1 MPHVELPSAE
11 FKVVLLGD
19 TNTGK
24 TCLVLRL
31 VEGSY
36 KPLARSSTVGAFF
49 LTKRLTVNNITCK
62 MLLWDTAG
70 QEQFQK
76 LAVTYYQHAAA
87 AIVCYDSSNPHSV
100 VRLRRSLQ
108 ELDKYI
114 KQNHTPMVLAVAA
127 CKCDLQSSSS
137 SSGGGN
143 GTAVPGLEAEARRI
157 AKSYDALYFPYTSA
171 KNNQGVTEVF
181 TKTAARVLEWHE
193 LAVTGQARPL
203 PVTVGSQRGPSANRI
218 SPSKRRLSGIT
229 STGTATSRTSTPV
242 KSSGYRSPS
251 ARTSQA
257 HENNS
262 SIFNNSSQTPSSAAA
277 ATTTVL
283 SSTPL
288 SAQLSNANGSVPLVL
303 GGGVGHVRS
312 LSGGGGGGGAPSL
325 DAILHGD
332 AMKMNNY
339 HQYEKNGG
347 SNNILV
353 KKDGQ
358 CSSATAAAADQDS
371 STTANESD
379 DATLENYEPHHQ
391 NHHTHQRQN
400 SAMLRHDHDTQ
411 DDLNMKNNNNGPKLN
426 CDGTYLVCGVDDN
439 DKSCIIS

>member
-87 AIVCYDSSNPHSV
+87 AIVCYDSSNPNSV
-100 VRLRRSLQ
+100 VRLRKSLQ

-127 CKCDLQSSSS
+127 CKSDLSP
-137 SSGGGN
+137 
-143 GTAVPGLEAEARRI
+143 VPGLEAEARRI
-157 AKSYDALYFPYTSA
+157 AKAHDALYFGYTSA
-171 KNNQGVTEVF
+171 KTNQGVMEVF

-193 LAVTGQARPL
+193 LAVAGQARPL
-203 PVTVGSQRGPSANRI
+203 PVTVGSQARGL
-218 SPSKRRLSGIT
+218 SPSKRR
-229 STGTATSRTSTPV
+229 
-242 KSSGYRSPS
+242 SSGYRSPS
-251 ARTSQA
+251 ERTSLA
-257 HENNS
+257 HENS
-262 SIFNNSSQTPSSAAA
+262 NNNNLDAIMTPTSTSTTPA
-277 ATTTVL
+277 ATTVA
-283 SSTPL
+283 STPL
-288 SAQLSNANGSVPLVL
+288 AAQLSNANGSVPLVL
-303 GGGVGHVRS
+303 IG
-312 LSGGGGGGGAPSL
+312 SGGGGAGIVKSSFSGGRSPSM
-325 DAILHGD
+325 DAILSGD
-332 AMKMNNY
+332 ASSINQNYINN
-339 HQYEKNGG
+339 QK
-347 SNNILV
+347 
-353 KKDGQ
+353 GQ
-358 CSSATAAAADQDS
+358 SSAAAADQDS

-379 DATLENYEPHHQ
+379 DATLEHEQQQ
-391 NHHTHQRQN
+391 NNKYPKFQEDQPT
-400 SAMLRHDHDTQ
+400 MHDHD
-411 DDLNMKNNNNGPKLN
+411 DDYNINEANESNTNNSVPTLK
-426 CDGTYLVCGVDDN
+426 CDGTYLVCGVDGN
-439 DKSCIIS
+439 DKSCVIS

>member
-87 AIVCYDSSNPHSV
+87 AIVCYDASNPHSV

-127 CKCDLQSSSS
+127 CKCDLQTSSSS
-137 SSGGGN
+137 STASSGGG
-143 GTAVPGLEAEARRI
+143 GSGAIPPPGLEAEARRI

-171 KNNQGVTEVF
+171 KMNQGVTEVF

-218 SPSKRRLSGIT
+218 SPSKRRLSG
-229 STGTATSRTSTPV
+229 TAAASPTPA

-257 HENNS
+257 QEYNNNS
-262 SIFNNSSQTPSSAAA
+262 YVDATRPTPAAA
-277 ATTTVL
+277 ASATRV

-288 SAQLSNANGSVPLVL
+288 AAQLSNANGSVPIML
-303 GGGVGHVRS
+303 GVGGVGGHVRS
-312 LSGGGGGGGAPSL
+312 LSGGAGGGGAPSL
-325 DAILHGD
+325 DAILHGE
-332 AMKMNNY
+332 AIMKVNHPNR
-339 HQYEKNGG
+339 HPQYENG
-347 SNNILV
+347 STV
-353 KKDGQ
+353 KKV
-358 CSSATAAAADQDS
+358 SSTGAPHAAVAADQDS

-379 DATLENYEPHHQ
+379 DATAENYEPPDHHHKQ
-391 NHHTHQRQN
+391 QKFPQD
-400 SAMLRHDHDTQ
+400 HDHDT
-411 DDLNMKNNNNGPKLN
+411 DNLNMKNINNNGPKLH